1 MKNKLVLLFVL
12 LSTLGYSQRTDV
24 TSVPEELFGI
34 WQSNGEDVNEFLEI
48 SESSDG
54 KATFVRKTST
64 KILAAGYIVSVINN
78 ENPKGQL
85 RVQRVDAPLEYDL
98 GYFIGNDT
106 FVVTQ
111 PNAQRAWLWVKR
123 IDY

>member
-48 SESSDG
+48 SSSADG
-54 KATFVRKTST
+54 KATFVRKTSQ

-85 RVQRVDAPLEYDL
+85 RVQRVDTPLEYDL

-111 PNAQRAWLWVKR
+111 PNSQRAWLWVKR

>member
-24 TSVPEELFGI
+24 TSVPQELFGV
-34 WQSNGEDVNEFLEI
+34 WQSNGENGNEFLEI
-48 SESSDG
+48 TPSVDG
-54 KATFVRKTST
+54 KASFIRKTSV
-64 KILAAGYIVSVINN
+64 KVLAAGYIVSVINN

-85 RVQRVDAPLEYDL
+85 RVQRVD
-98 GYFIGNDT
+98 T

-111 PNAQRAWLWVKR
+111 PNSTRAWLWIKR

>member
-12 LSTLGYSQRTDV
+12 LSTLSYSQRTDV

-48 SESSDG
+48 SSTLDG
-54 KATFVRKTST
+54 KATFIRKTST

-85 RVQRVDAPLEYDL
+85 RVQRVDTSLEYDL

-111 PNAQRAWLWVKR
+111 PNSQRAWLWVKR

>member
-12 LSTLGYSQRTDV
+12 LSTLSYSQRTDV

-54 KATFVRKTST
+54 KATFIRKTST
-64 KILAAGYIVSVINN
+64 KILAAGYIVSVLNN
-78 ENPKGQL
+78 ENPNGQL
-85 RVQRVDAPLEYDL
+85 RVQRVDTPLEYDL

-111 PNAQRAWLWVKR
+111 PNSQRAWLWVKR

>member
-12 LSTLGYSQRTDV
+12 LSTLSYSQRTDV

-48 SESSDG
+48 SSTLDG
-54 KATFVRKTST
+54 KATFIRKTST

-85 RVQRVDAPLEYDL
+85 RVQRVDTSLEYDL

-111 PNAQRAWLWVKR
+111 PNSQQAWLWVKR

>member
-64 KILAAGYIVSVINN
+64 KILAAGYIVSVLNN
-78 ENPKGQL
+78 ENPNGQL
-85 RVQRVDAPLEYDL
+85 RVQRVDTPLEYDL

-111 PNAQRAWLWVKR
+111 PNSQRAWLWVKR

>member
-1 MKNKLVLLFVL
+1 MKNKLLLLFVL

-54 KATFVRKTST
+54 KATFVRKTSQ

-85 RVQRVDAPLEYDL
+85 RVQRVDTPLEYDL
-98 GYFIGNDT
+98 GYFIGNET

>member
-24 TSVPEELFGI
+24 KSVPEELFGI

-48 SESSDG
+48 SSSADG
-54 KATFVRKTST
+54 KATFVRKTSQ

-85 RVQRVDAPLEYDL
+85 RVQRVDTPLEYDL
-98 GYFIGNDT
+98 GYFIGNET

-111 PNAQRAWLWVKR
+111 PNSQRAWLWVKR

>member
-48 SESSDG
+48 SSAADG
-54 KATFVRKTST
+54 KATFVRKTSQ

-85 RVQRVDAPLEYDL
+85 RVQRVDTPLEYDL
-98 GYFIGNDT
+98 GYFIGNET

-111 PNAQRAWLWVKR
+111 PNSQRAWLWVKR

>member
-1 MKNKLVLLFVL
+1 MVLNMYVDTKNEREYHNIYFKLV
-12 LSTLGYSQRTDV
+12 D
-24 TSVPEELFGI
+24 ELFKN
-34 WQSNGEDVNEFLEI
+34 SSSPEI
-48 SESSDG
+48 MAYIME
-54 KATFVRKTST
+54 TSQ

-85 RVQRVDAPLEYDL
+85 RVQRVDTPLEYDL
-98 GYFIGNDT
+98 GYFIGNET

-111 PNAQRAWLWVKR
+111 PNSQRAWLWVKR

>member
-48 SESSDG
+48 SPSSDG

-111 PNAQRAWLWVKR
+111 PNAQRAWFWVKR

>member
-48 SESSDG
+48 SSSSDG

-85 RVQRVDAPLEYDL
+85 RVQRVDTPLEYDL

-111 PNAQRAWLWVKR
+111 TNSQRAWLWVKR

>member
-1 MKNKLVLLFVL
+1 MKNKLLLLFVL

-48 SESSDG
+48 SSSSDG

-85 RVQRVDAPLEYDL
+85 RVQRVDTPLEYDL

-111 PNAQRAWLWVKR
+111 PNSQRAWLWVKR

>member
-12 LSTLGYSQRTDV
+12 LSTLSYSQRTDV

-48 SESSDG
+48 SSSADG
-54 KATFVRKTST
+54 KATFVRKTSQ

-85 RVQRVDAPLEYDL
+85 RVQRVDTPLEYDL
-98 GYFIGNDT
+98 GYFIGNET

-111 PNAQRAWLWVKR
+111 PNSQRAWLWVKR

>member
-1 MKNKLVLLFVL
+1 MKNKLLLLFVL

-24 TSVPEELFGI
+24 TSVPDELFGV
-34 WQSNGEDVNEFLEI
+34 WQSNGGDVNEFLEI
-48 SESSDG
+48 SPSVDG
-54 KATFVRKTST
+54 KASFIRKTST

-85 RVQRVDAPLEYDL
+85 RVQRVDTEMEYDL

-111 PNAQRAWLWVKR
+111 PNSTRAWLWIKR

>member
-48 SESSDG
+48 SSSSDG
-54 KATFVRKTST
+54 KATFVRKTSQ

-78 ENPKGQL
+78 ENPMCG
-85 RVQRVDAPLEYDL
+85 L
-98 GYFIGNDT
+98 GKIETPQSPERIT
-106 FVVTQ
+106 FFGSASLIK
-111 PNAQRAWLWVKR
+111 NFNKS
-123 IDY
+123 